1 MRYLPIFLIL
11 LISSCIKLKV
21 HRKIHN
27 SYLIDDGIGFNEYR
41 TKKIYSKDKIKIIS
55 IIEKKYIYK
64 VRIRSSLAVFKSG
77 KIHALFIRPQEDELL
92 KDSIM
97 RIFNNEKIRLNK
109 NDSNKIGI
117 EIDMICFG
125 NKVITL

>member
-55 IIEKKYIYK
+55 ILEKQYLNTTREK
-64 VRIRSSLAVFKSG
+64 SSLAVFISG
-77 KIHALFIRPQEDELL
+77 NIHSLFIRPQEKDLL

-97 RIFNNEKIRLNK
+97 KIFNNEKIMLNG
-109 NDSNKIGI
+109 NDSNKIRV
-117 EIDMICFG
+117 ESWLICNNNRVLSF
-125 NKVITL
+125 